1 MMNML
6 NRLTQAGRRLA
17 SLALVVA
24 LSIFAARGVAFAE
37 DWKEVQVPIGGGKF
51 ITVQGPPRIAYFPAG
66 GGNNYLIATTDEMDK
81 LVAKI
86 PGATMATF
94 DPNWDA
100 LTQLNMMQNA
110 IASGKYN
117 AFIVDTLDP
126 VAQCKTVTQ
135 DAPAANIAV
144 VTVSAPMCGRH
155 LLPDGHDAVAEGLT
169 GGIGN
174 ANINAIHDLLK
185 YVVGKRPGPQKVIV
199 VTGPPLH
206 ALAPQIDAAV
216 EMTTKEF
223 PEFEIIAT
231 LRTNFSTIQAFN
243 KLQPVLVAHPETT
256 VVFSANSD
264 ISQGVVKALKLADM
278 LDKVKV
284 FEMFG
289 DGTSLAMLKAGEL
302 QVSTG
307 VFPRSSRRAVFN
319 ILNKAFHGEP
329 FERVVLG
336 DGGPAPADSAH
347 WSGAPIIDKSNIDTF
362 KPEF

>member
-1 MMNML
+1 MNML
-6 NRLTQAGRRLA
+6 NRLTKTGRKLA
-17 SLALVVA
+17 SLAPVVA
-24 LSIFAARGVAFAE
+24 LSIAAVTGAAFAE
-37 DWKEVQVPIGGGKF
+37 DWKEVKVPIGGGKF
-51 ITVQGPPRIAYFPAG
+51 ITVEGPPRIAYFPAG
-66 GGNNYLIATTDEMDK
+66 GGNNYLIATTDEMNK
-81 LVAKI
+81 LLATI

-100 LTQLNMMQNA
+100 LKQLNMMQNA

-126 VAQCKTVTQ
+126 QAQCKTVTQ

-155 LLPDGHDAVAEGLT
+155 LLPDGHDAVSEGLV

-174 ANINAIHDLLK
+174 ANINAIYDLLK
-185 YVVGKRPGPQKVIV
+185 YVVAKKPGPQKVIV
-199 VTGPPLH
+199 LTGPPLH

-216 EMTTKEF
+216 DMITKDH
-223 PEFEIIAT
+223 PEFEVLAT
-231 LRTNFSTIQAFN
+231 LRTNFSTIDAFN

-264 ISQGVVKALKLADM
+264 ISQGAVKALKLADM
-278 LDKVKV
+278 LGTAQV

-289 DGTSLAMLKAGEL
+289 DGTSLDMLKAGEL

-319 ILNKAFHGEP
+319 ILDKAFRGEP

-336 DGGPAPADSAH
+336 DGGPAPADSAN
-347 WSGAPIIDKSNIDTF
+347 WSGATLIDSTNIDSF